1 MDPTEPPESSEEER
15 WRTVRPVPNWRQ
27 QTKRGLLSRYPR
39 LGLGLVVLLAA
50 GAALAVFGALRSG
63 GRKSAGGAGGG
74 GVQVGGGGRPSP
86 RPAAPPRPQAGT
98 GGHPPLAP

>member
-63 GRKSAGGAGGG
+63 GRKSAGGAVGGVVPGG
-74 GVQVGGGGRPSP
+74 GVGLPRLQPGHALDPQGGGVV
-86 RPAAPPRPQAGT
+86 
-98 GGHPPLAP
+98 